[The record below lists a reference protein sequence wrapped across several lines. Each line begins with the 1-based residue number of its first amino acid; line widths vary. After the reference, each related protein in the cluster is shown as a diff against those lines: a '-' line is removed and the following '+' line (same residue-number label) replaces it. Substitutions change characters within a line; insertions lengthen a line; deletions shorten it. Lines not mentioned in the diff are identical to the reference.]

1 MYHGVARVGSSAAH
15 TNINLRS
22 ITIALLLLLT
32 RTHHVLHTLIP
43 SITLFK
49 HLSSASPSSSCGD
62 SASPLLLCVSALRR
76 EGTQQRNGLLLDG
89 RGVNKAFFV
98 KEGAK
103 R

>member
-1 MYHGVARVGSSAAH
+1 MHHGVACLGSSPAH

-22 ITIALLLLLT
+22 ITIALLLLT

-62 SASPLLLCVSALRR
+62 SASPLLLCVGALRR
-76 EGTQQRNGLLLDG
+76 EGTQQRNGLLLNG
-89 RGVNKAFFV
+89 RGVNEAFFV